1 MTIFQ
6 KEKILQLRYQGAS
19 YSEIAKAVGLPRD
32 TVKSFCRR
40 NAANNSDV
48 TITEPD
54 LNGCRE
60 CGKALVQISGRKQR
74 IFCSKECRE
83 KWWHTHP
90 EKNSPHTAIAIE
102 SIVLT
107 GVISV
112 IGLEVMR
119 MKRNEINYYISLSIV
134 KSMLNQGVVSEQSY
148 HEIVTNLIE
157 KYRPVSA
164 VLLSEKPLT

>member
-1 MTIFQ
+1 MQ
-6 KEKILQLRYQGAS
+6 KLS
-19 YSEIAKAVGLPRD
+19 
-32 TVKSFCRR
+32 
-40 NAANNSDV
+40 
-48 TITEPD
+48 
-54 LNGCRE
+54 GCRE
-60 CGKALVQISGRKQR
+60 IQLKAFADEMQRITLMLLLQNPILTAAESVGKRLFRYRGENSESSAQKSAVKNGGTLTLRKSGREP
-74 IFCSKECRE
+74 F
-83 KWWHTHP
+83 THSLVRSVVTY
-90 EKNSPHTAIAIE
+90 SPHTAIAIE

>member
-1 MTIFQ
+1 MCRYRDANAVYFAQ
-6 KEKILQLRYQGAS
+6 KS
-19 YSEIAKAVGLPRD
+19 AVKNGGTLTQR
-32 TVKSFCRR
+32 KS
-40 NAANNSDV
+40 D
-48 TITEPD
+48 
-54 LNGCRE
+54 RE
-60 CGKALVQISGRKQR
+60 LFTRSLVRSA
-74 IFCSKECRE
+74 E
-83 KWWHTHP
+83 THL
-90 EKNSPHTAIAIE
+90 PHTAIGIE

-112 IGLEVMR
+112 TGLEVMR

-148 HEIVTNLIE
+148 HAIVTNLIE